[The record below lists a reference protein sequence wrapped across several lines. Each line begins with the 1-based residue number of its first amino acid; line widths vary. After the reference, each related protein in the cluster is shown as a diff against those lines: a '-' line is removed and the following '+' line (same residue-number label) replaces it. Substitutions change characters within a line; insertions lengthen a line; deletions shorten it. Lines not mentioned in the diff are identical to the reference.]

1 MENGK
6 QWMKCEKMEG
16 ALKETKMEKG
26 RVEMMDEMYKKVKVR
41 KRMEI

>member
-1 MENGK
+1 MGVWK
-6 QWMKCEKMEG
+6 QWMKCE
-16 ALKETKMEKG
+16 KMEKG